1 MSTRIRKRPSDP
13 MLSYNVAGLLRSAPG
28 TSRDYPLYAE
38 HLEVAEDVRLAAPLD
53 GEVRLSRTG
62 RSILAHAVVRTALEE
77 RCSRCLQPVATPVE
91 VTVDEEAL
99 PSIDIDSGLPVDRS
113 AEPDALRL
121 DDHHELDLTEP
132 IREAVSLAEPIAP
145 LCRPDCAGL
154 CEICGVDLNA
164 DPTHAHGDASI
175 DPRLAVLAGW
185 DADTTD

>member
-1 MSTRIRKRPSDP
+1 
-13 MLSYNVAGLLRSAPG
+13 MLTYNVAGLLRSAPG
-28 TSRDYPLYAE
+28 SSRRYPIHADDF
-38 HLEVAEDVRLAAPLD
+38 EVADDVRLAAPVD

-62 RSILAHAVVRTALEE
+62 RSILAHAVVRTAFEA
-77 RCSRCLQPVATPVE
+77 RCSRCLELVTAPVE
-91 VTVDEEAL
+91 VAVDEEAL
-99 PSIDIDSGLPVDRS
+99 PSIDIDSGQTLDRS

-154 CEICGVDLNA
+154 CQTCGADLNA

-185 DADTTD
+185 DATTTD